1 MKRRYHA
8 LFAIALGL
16 AALLTALGRGA
27 KHAPPPPPASAPA
40 PLVQIRIELR
50 NGVVSPP
57 LASIPKDHRVA
68 LEIANLGGHATS
80 VHLAGYEDRVAV
92 DGLAPGATRRIEFLV
107 DRPGDDFP
115 WLVDG
120 RPSGRF
126 VVAGSHL
133 EDGRR

>member
-1 MKRRYHA
+1 MKRRYLA

-57 LASIPKDHRVA
+57 L
-68 LEIANLGGHATS
+68 
-80 VHLAGYEDRVAV
+80 
-92 DGLAPGATRRIEFLV
+92 V